1 MKEKILLADDEESLS
16 RAVGKI
22 LEYNNYEV
30 DIVSNGK
37 EAIEKTKNN
46 IYDIIILDIMMPIMD
61 GIEALKEMRKNGINT
76 PIMLLTAKSLIDDK
90 VKGLD
95 AGANDYLTKPFN
107 KKELL
112 ARIRNLTRKSEVANK
127 KYIYGNIT
135 INFENSE
142 ISTPKASLFLN
153 NNECEIMKVLVKNQ
167 EKTLNEYELK
177 KVIGLDDKDNH
188 NIIPMY
194 ISFLQEKF
202 NVLGAN
208 IVIDNANGYM
218 LKKLL

>member
-1 MKEKILLADDEESLS
+1 
-16 RAVGKI
+16 
-22 LEYNNYEV
+22 
-30 DIVSNGK
+30 
-37 EAIEKTKNN
+37 
-46 IYDIIILDIMMPIMD
+46 
-61 GIEALKEMRKNGINT
+61 
-76 PIMLLTAKSLIDDK
+76 MLLTAKSLIDDK

-107 KKELL
+107 QKELL

-127 KYIYGNIT
+127 KCIYGNIT
-135 INFENSE
+135 INFENLE

-167 EKTLNEYELK
+167 EKTLNEYDLK
-177 KVIGLDDKDNH
+177 KVIGVDDKDNH

-208 IVIDNANGYM
+208 IVIDNENGYI

>member
-1 MKEKILLADDEESLS
+1 M
-16 RAVGKI
+16 
-22 LEYNNYEV
+22 
-30 DIVSNGK
+30 
-37 EAIEKTKNN
+37 
-46 IYDIIILDIMMPIMD
+46 
-61 GIEALKEMRKNGINT
+61 
-76 PIMLLTAKSLIDDK
+76 
-90 VKGLD
+90 
-95 AGANDYLTKPFN
+95 
-107 KKELL
+107 
-112 ARIRNLTRKSEVANK
+112 TRKSEVANK
-127 KYIYGNIT
+127 KCIYGNIT

-177 KVIGLDDKDNH
+177 KVIGVEDKDNH

-208 IVIDNANGYM
+208 IVIDKENGYM

>member
-61 GIEALKEMRKNGINT
+61 GIEALKEMRKIGINT
-76 PIMLLTAKSLIDDK
+76 PIMLLTAKSLI
-90 VKGLD
+90 
-95 AGANDYLTKPFN
+95 
-107 KKELL
+107 
-112 ARIRNLTRKSEVANK
+112 
-127 KYIYGNIT
+127 
-135 INFENSE
+135 
-142 ISTPKASLFLN
+142 
-153 NNECEIMKVLVKNQ
+153 
-167 EKTLNEYELK
+167 
-177 KVIGLDDKDNH
+177 DDKDNH

-208 IVIDNANGYM
+208 IVIDNENGYI
-218 LKKLL
+218 LKNYYK